1 MESEGITGCLAGTA
15 PSPWSSPSDNLQL
28 KNAKKARKYAIF
40 WAFSIPKI
48 LSGLFGF
55 DGIWTEIYG
64 FIVVKLLVDK
74 PILTSYGS
82 NYWWTIGANEV
93 QFCHRRT
100 NTYLTDLHRALAHSL
115 KTRMGRGSIFFARNP
130 ARQIWVP
137 QDQIGNAGLACGTED
152 RAGNPE
158 RGREEKTSSC
168 RGREKKIER
177 IVDDGMQCRTEESS
191 CAASFLVRIKNQVL
205 CVTK

>member
-1 MESEGITGCLAGTA
+1 MKKGRFLWSAHRIAEKQKVRKARNIKGKQLKNSRSTA
-15 PSPWSSPSDNLQL
+15 SKPLVAHRSSASDNRQLQ
-28 KNAKKARKYAIF
+28 NAKKARKYAIF
-40 WAFSIPKI
+40 RAFSIPKI

-74 PILTSYGS
+74 PILTSYGL

-115 KTRMGRGSIFFARNP
+115 KTRMGRGSIFS
-130 ARQIWVP
+130 
-137 QDQIGNAGLACGTED
+137 
-152 RAGNPE
+152 PE
-158 RGREEKTSSC
+158 IRRDKFE
-168 RGREKKIER
+168 
-177 IVDDGMQCRTEESS
+177 
-191 CAASFLVRIKNQVL
+191 
-205 CVTK
+205 